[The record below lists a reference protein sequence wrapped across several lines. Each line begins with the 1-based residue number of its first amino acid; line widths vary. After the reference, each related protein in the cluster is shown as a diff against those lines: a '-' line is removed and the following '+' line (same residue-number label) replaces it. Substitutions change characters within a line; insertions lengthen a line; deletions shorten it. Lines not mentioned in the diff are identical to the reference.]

1 VMTMPVILFVLVFR
15 AALVRGFT
23 AGAVKG

>member
-1 VMTMPVILFVLVFR
+1 MTIPVILFVLVFR
-15 AALVRGFT
+15 AALIRGFT